1 MEALIGNPTTF
12 VSEIIW
18 TVINFFLL
26 LFLLKR
32 FLYNPIIRFTEER
45 QARMDAKLLEEKDAK
60 ARVAENEERI
70 LNEKTKSREEARQLL
85 AQSADA
91 LEKQHAQVMSEA
103 RAASSKRLKDGEAE
117 LAERRDK
124 TAEKLREAT
133 PELAALLSKRLLN
146 EE

>member
-1 MEALIGNPTTF
+1 MSINP
-12 VSEIIW
+12 SELIW

>member
-117 LAERRDK
+117 LAERRDM